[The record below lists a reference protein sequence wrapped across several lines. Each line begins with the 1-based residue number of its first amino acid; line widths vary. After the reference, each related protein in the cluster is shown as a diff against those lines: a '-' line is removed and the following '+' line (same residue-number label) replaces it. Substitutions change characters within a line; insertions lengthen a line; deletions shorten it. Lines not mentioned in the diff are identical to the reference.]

1 MPKPKS
7 DNVRINLMFPP
18 KLLSAYKKL
27 AAKRGTTYT
36 ALITTACRD
45 HLVTEIEKSKTIGGV

>member
-7 DNVRINLMFPP
+7 NNVRINLMFPP
-18 KLLSAYKKL
+18 KLLNDMKKL
-27 AAKRGTTYT
+27 AARRGTTYT

-45 HLVTEIEKSKTIGGV
+45 HMVIEKEKEKILRS